1 MLIGIYDYETMI
13 IIFYVFQV
21 SAYLVKQS
29 EEHGQKTDIDSKEH
43 KEIVENIFDHEDKDR
58 DGVISHEEFSG
69 PKHDEL

>member
-1 MLIGIYDYETMI
+1 MI
-13 IIFYVFQV
+13 FMFYIFQV